1 MFGEVTMKK
10 FLWVIPIVL
19 ILGVGL
25 YFLLTSGLFQKSE
38 EETLDRFTESYQNED
53 YEDMIKNPKQ
63 VFFDISDDYKDEF
76 DIWFGDDSNP
86 RKDKLMS

>member
-1 MFGEVTMKK
+1 
-10 FLWVIPIVL
+10 
-19 ILGVGL
+19 LGAL
-25 YFLLTSGLFQKSE
+25 S
-38 EETLDRFTESYQNED
+38 DED